1 MWALITGEHVLN
13 TRLRHLVP
21 VIALVGLV
29 SCGGDMEN
37 AEEAFPSPGN
47 DANLATSTMR
57 ERCDEVEATC
67 LDAQGASETSEQAE
81 PVAGQPL
88 GPDYAEGSFHSG
100 LFRVEFSI
108 GDIFELDELE
118 GEVVGR
124 VWMPCL
130 SFVMILEEP
139 DRQDLR
145 ARNLTVDTINAVL
158 GLDFE
163 SRTRELATLARG
175 MSGPEREAFF
185 EEQIMEC
192 VDVVVKGVMSR
203 P

>member
-1 MWALITGEHVLN
+1 MN

-21 VIALVGLV
+21 ATALVGLV

-47 DANLATSTMR
+47 DASLVTSTMR
-57 ERCDEVEATC
+57 ERCDEGDATC
-67 LDAQGASETSEQAE
+67 LVAQGAPETSEQTE

-100 LFRVEFSI
+100 VFRVGFSI

-130 SFVMILEEP
+130 SFVMVPEEP

-158 GLDFE
+158 GFDFE

-192 VDVVVKGVMSR
+192 VDVVVEGVMSR